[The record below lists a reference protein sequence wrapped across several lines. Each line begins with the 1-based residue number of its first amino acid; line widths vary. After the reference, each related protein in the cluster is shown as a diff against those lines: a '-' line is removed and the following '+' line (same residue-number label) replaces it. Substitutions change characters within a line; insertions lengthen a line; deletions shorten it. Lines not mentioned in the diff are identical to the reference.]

1 MAEALYKPHGER
13 VFQRI
18 SLQEALK
25 LEKQGK
31 AYRPSM
37 HQPGVFYGKLVVA
50 SEPVKK
56 EEVKKEEVKKEE
68 VKKEEVKKEK
78 VVEPPVKTPTD
89 QTYKTRDLV
98 ANRNPRNRK
107 TT

>member
-68 VKKEEVKKEK
+68 VKKEK

-98 ANRNPRNRK
+98 ANRNSRNRK

>member
-56 EEVKKEEVKKEE
+56 EEVKKEEV
-68 VKKEEVKKEK
+68 
-78 VVEPPVKTPTD
+78 VETPVKTPTD

-98 ANRNPRNRK
+98 SNRNPRNRK

>member
-56 EEVKKEEVKKEE
+56 EEVNKEEVNKEEVKKD
-68 VKKEEVKKEK
+68 K

-98 ANRNPRNRK
+98 SNRNPRNRK